1 MATKK
6 HSTKTAH
13 KAGKNIQ
20 LSNSTSKAVKGRVKR
35 AGTKTLLIA
44 FIMLIVG
51 AMVGG
56 GTWWIVCRNDCFD
69 LVGQESVSLTL
80 EESYIDQGVKIIAFG
95 RDERQSIE
103 IETNLKTDENGN
115 FYSDEAGVFY
125 IKYKSSCFKY
135 SKLFKV
141 EKVRLISVVEQ
152 SEGGE

>member
-95 RDERQSIE
+95 RDEGQSIE
-103 IETNLKTDENGN
+103 IETNLKIDENGN
-115 FYSDEAGVFY
+115 FYSDETGVFY
-125 IKYKSSCFKY
+125 IKYKSCCFKY